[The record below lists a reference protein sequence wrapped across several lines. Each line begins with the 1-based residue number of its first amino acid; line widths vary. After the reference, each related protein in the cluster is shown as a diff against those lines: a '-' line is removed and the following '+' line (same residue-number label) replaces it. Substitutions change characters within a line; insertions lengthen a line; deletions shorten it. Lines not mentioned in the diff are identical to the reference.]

1 MNNNTELVKPEK
13 GRASSYN
20 NNNGFINPS
29 NGLGVN
35 RNSALNSQLN
45 TFQAVKPGSSG
56 NQNLA
61 KAIVNET
68 EKSKTD
74 STNTKDASSLAMS
87 DERCKELFGSTNLI
101 DAIAEIDAY
110 KYKYKDSVQNDP
122 RFKDA
127 GVDDKTHYGPMAQD
141 LENNPVTNATVI
153 TDQATGA
160 KMVDTKKLSLT
171 EFAIITELANRL
183 INLENIVEKLV
194 NDRS

>member
-13 GRASSYN
+13 GRTSSYN
-20 NNNGFINPS
+20 NSNNNGFINPS

-61 KAIVNET
+61 KAIVSET

-74 STNTKDASSLAMS
+74 STNTKDSSSLAMS

-110 KYKYKDSVQNDP
+110 RFKYKPGAEEINPSATP
-122 RFKDA
+122 
-127 GVDDKTHYGPMAQD
+127 DKEHYGVMAQD
-141 LENNPVTNATVI
+141 LAANPVTQSAVVQDEN
-153 TDQATGA
+153 GFLE
-160 KMVDTKKLSLT
+160 VDTKELT
-171 EFAIITELANRL
+171 MTTFALVTQLAKRL
-183 INLENIVEKLV
+183 QALEEKLK
-194 NDRS
+194 

>member
-13 GRASSYN
+13 GRTSSYN
-20 NNNGFINPS
+20 GGNNGFINPS

-45 TFQAVKPGSSG
+45 TFQAVKPSSSG

-74 STNTKDASSLAMS
+74 STNTKDTSSLAMS

-110 KYKYKDSVQNDP
+110 RFKYKPGAEEINPSATPDKEHV
-122 RFKDA
+122 
-127 GVDDKTHYGPMAQD
+127 GVLAQD
-141 LENNPVTNATVI
+141 LAANPVTQSAVVQDEN
-153 TDQATGA
+153 GFLE
-160 KMVDTKKLSLT
+160 VDTKELT
-171 EFAIITELANRL
+171 MTTFALVTQLAKRL
-183 INLENIVEKLV
+183 QALEEKLK
-194 NDRS
+194 

>member
-13 GRASSYN
+13 GRTSSYN
-20 NNNGFINPS
+20 SNNSGFINPS

-61 KAIVNET
+61 KAIVSET

-74 STNTKDASSLAMS
+74 STNTKDSSSLAMS

-110 KYKYKDSVQNDP
+110 RFKYKPGAEEINPSATP
-122 RFKDA
+122 
-127 GVDDKTHYGPMAQD
+127 DKTHYGILAQD
-141 LENNPVTNATVI
+141 LAANPVT
-153 TDQATGA
+153 QAAVVQDENGFLE
-160 KMVDTKKLSLT
+160 VDTKELT
-171 EFAIITELANRL
+171 MTTFALVTQLAKRL
-183 INLENIVEKLV
+183 QALEEKLK
-194 NDRS
+194 